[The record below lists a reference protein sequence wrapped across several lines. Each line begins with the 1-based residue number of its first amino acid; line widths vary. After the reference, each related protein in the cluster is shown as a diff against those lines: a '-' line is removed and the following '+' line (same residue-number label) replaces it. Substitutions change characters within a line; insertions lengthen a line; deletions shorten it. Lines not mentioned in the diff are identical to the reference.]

1 MNGVSAAADLRLPD
15 EDATATLGGVLW
27 ESWSGGLCLVGL
39 SGDLGAGKTCL
50 ARGLLRAAGHTGAV
64 GSPTYTLMEPY
75 NTGDGRV
82 LHMDLYRLA
91 DPEELEHLG
100 LRDELQGDTLVLV
113 EWPERGEGVLPRPDL
128 VIRLAVAGDG
138 RQAIVHGETAL
149 GAGLIERLLK
159 APEIGMFSVAHQ

>member
-1 MNGVSAAADLRLPD
+1 MNGTTATADLRLPD
-15 EDATATLGGVLW
+15 EDATGTLGGALW

-75 NTGDGRV
+75 DTPGGRV
-82 LHMDLYRLA
+82 LHIDLYRLA

-100 LRDELQGDTLVLV
+100 LRDELQGGTLVLV
-113 EWPERGEGVLPRPDL
+113 EWPERGQGVLPPPDL
-128 VIRLAVAGDG
+128 LIRLAVAGDG
-138 RQAIVHGETAL
+138 RQAILRGETSL
-149 GAGLIERLLK
+149 GAGLVKRLLT
-159 APEIGMFSVAHQ
+159 APEIGTFSVAHQ